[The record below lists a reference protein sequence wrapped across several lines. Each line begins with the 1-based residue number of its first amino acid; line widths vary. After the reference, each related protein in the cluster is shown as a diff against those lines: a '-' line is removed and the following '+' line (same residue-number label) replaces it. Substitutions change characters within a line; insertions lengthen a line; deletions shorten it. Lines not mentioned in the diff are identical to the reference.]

1 MNNKFVVSV
10 LALLLLVSVSV
21 QIGNT
26 SFQGSFEALPIYV
39 DAPLPY
45 SYLIDSNSTHYF
57 MFNGTT
63 KKLDNNPSTN
73 RTYLE
78 TLAVG
83 NLTANG
89 GTVFLR
95 DVQWNTSITLPSN
108 VQIYSTYQGNYYVW
122 GDNGFWVNGVN
133 KTETLDNLDCPV
145 ATSGTFTMP
154 NVPVYEQI
162 IFEVHVTP
170 ANITVV
176 NQLYVDLYDLTKN
189 CTIKIYFK
197 VDGASYRECTAM
209 RLTNLGYADQKALV
223 LHDLTLACDMKIT
236 IMSLESE
243 GATRYIPYL
252 YIWTV
257 W

>member
-26 SFQGSFEALPIYV
+26 SFQGSFESLPIYV

-95 DVQWNTSITLPSN
+95 DVQWNTNIARPSN
-108 VQIYSTYQGNYYVW
+108 VQIFEFYQGNYTVW
-122 GDNGFWVNGVN
+122 GDNFGWVEGAN
-133 KTETLDNLDCPV
+133 KTALFDKFDCPV
-145 ATSGTFTMP
+145 ATSDTFTLANSVAEQTLLEF
-154 NVPVYEQI
+154 NVA
-162 IFEVHVTP
+162 TT
-170 ANITVV
+170 NITEV
-176 NQLYVDLYDLTKN
+176 NQLYLDLDALTKN
-189 CTIKIYFK
+189 CTLKVYFK
-197 VDGASYRECTAM
+197 IDGTNYRESTAM
-209 RLTNLGYADQKALV
+209 RLTNLGSADQLALV
-223 LHDLTLACDMKIT
+223 LQELKLACDMKVTIT
-236 IMSLESE
+236 SIELE
-243 GATRYIPYL
+243 GATRAIPYL
-252 YIWTV
+252 YILTV

>member
-1 MNNKFVVSV
+1 MINKFIVVV
-10 LALLLLVSVSV
+10 LSFLLLVSVTV
-21 QIGNT
+21 QIGST

-95 DVQWNTSITLPSN
+95 DVQWNASITRPSN
-108 VQIYSTYQGNYYVW
+108 VQIFEFYQGNYTVW
-122 GDNGFWVNGVN
+122 GDNFGWVEGAN
-133 KTETLDNLDCPV
+133 KTALFDKFDCPV
-145 ATSGTFTMP
+145 ATSGTFTLANSVAEQTLLEF
-154 NVPVYEQI
+154 NVA
-162 IFEVHVTP
+162 TT
-170 ANITVV
+170 NITEV
-176 NQLYVDLYDLTKN
+176 NQFSVDLDALTKN
-189 CTIKIYFK
+189 CTIKVYFK
-197 VDGASYRECTAM
+197 IDGTNYRECPAM
-209 RLTNLGYADQKALV
+209 RLTNLGSADQ
-223 LHDLTLACDMKIT
+223 LACDMKVTIT
-236 IMSLESE
+236 SIELE
-243 GATRYIPYL
+243 GATRAIPYL
-252 YIWTV
+252 YILTV